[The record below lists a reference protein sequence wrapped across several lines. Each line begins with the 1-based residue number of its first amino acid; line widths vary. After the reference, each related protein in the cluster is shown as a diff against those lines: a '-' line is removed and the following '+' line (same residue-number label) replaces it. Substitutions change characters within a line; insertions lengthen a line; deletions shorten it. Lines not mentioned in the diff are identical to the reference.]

1 LVRFV
6 NFAGAKAKN
15 YISKVND
22 VSPQNVHLRDAVSH
36 PVNTV
41 VLEAVVAGIALAESL
56 IICGSCAPNNA
67 PAASMVF

>member
-15 YISKVND
+15 YISKVNA
-22 VSPQNVHLRDAVSH
+22 VSLQNVQLRNVVFHL
-36 PVNTV
+36 VNTV

-67 PAASMVF
+67 PAVFMAF